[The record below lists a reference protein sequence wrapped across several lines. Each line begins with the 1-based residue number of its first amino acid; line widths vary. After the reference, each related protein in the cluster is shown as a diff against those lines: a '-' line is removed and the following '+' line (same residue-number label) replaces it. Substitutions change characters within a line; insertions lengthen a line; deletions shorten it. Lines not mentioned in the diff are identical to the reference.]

1 MSLSILT
8 KEFLHSKILSDFSYF
23 ITTSKAGIISIIKNN
38 KILFSIDLNKKI
50 YKTYFQ
56 QEIVMKGNNVTLP
69 MEGKLFRVFP
79 GRTNLEENLEIDN
92 FELDNFEELTTP
104 IRELVDMTPFSFW
117 FNQDYHY
124 DGNKNYSIIKLINKN
139 KMNNFDINLD
149 EIIFVDYNL
158 IYLKNNDQ
166 IWNTIVTNV
175 FFTGDNER
183 NQINNNN
190 IKIDENIVIYENI
203 EALERYIKENF
214 GNNYNDISYI
224 HGYDKNKKKYFKIY
238 DFNTYMHLK
247 QNSTLNNNF
256 EEQYMNNL

>member
-1 MSLSILT
+1 MKSKKSFFFLHFIIFSYTVILCSPSNPQCPNYSLIKFWRNFLQNDSMSLSILT

-23 ITTSKAGIISIIKNN
+23 ITTLKAGIISIIKNN

-175 FFTGDNER
+175 FFTGDN
-183 NQINNNN
+183 
-190 IKIDENIVIYENI
+190 
-203 EALERYIKENF
+203 
-214 GNNYNDISYI
+214 
-224 HGYDKNKKKYFKIY
+224 
-238 DFNTYMHLK
+238 
-247 QNSTLNNNF
+247 
-256 EEQYMNNL
+256 